1 MLNSLQK
8 QIKQIVINLFS
19 LHIEPTSRCNARCP
33 QCPRTDITTGDTH
46 SWLKQTE
53 WDPSRLDEVLSHSVF
68 DPLNSILVNGN
79 YGDIVMH
86 TRALEFVEVCRKHAK
101 EVYINTNGSGLKTDF
116 WSELG
121 KMGVTVDFSIEG
133 MSQETHEQYRRNTN
147 FNRILENAKAFI
159 DAGGIANWV
168 MTVFRHNEDEVDDCE
183 EFARYLGFN
192 DFSTRDGGM
201 RFDAPNLVFRHKG
214 EEHMIEPPTDYYV
227 ALKDNPAMAVDLSLE
242 NKCYIRAKHLMI
254 SLFLSADQRIYPC
267 CYADNTYNNPD
278 DISFPLD
285 LDILEEQVKRI
296 YDEYVATQ
304 FTSNP
309 KGVCAAVCGVK
320 GTK

>member
-1 MLNSLQK
+1 MISLYH
-8 QIKQIVINLFS
+8 

-33 QCPRTDITTGDTH
+33 QCPRTDITTGDTQ
-46 SWLKQTE
+46 SWLNQTE

-68 DPLNSILVNGN
+68 DPLKSILVNGN

-86 TRALEFVEVCRKHAK
+86 SRPLEFVEVCRKHAK
-101 EVYINTNGSGLKTDF
+101 EVNLNTNGSGLKTDF

-121 KMGVTVDFSIEG
+121 KMGVSVDFSIEG
-133 MSQETHEQYRRNTN
+133 MSQETHEQYRRNTI

-168 MTVFRHNEDEVDDCE
+168 MTVFRHNQHEVDDCE

-201 RFDAPNLVFRHKG
+201 RFDTPNLVFRHKG
-214 EEHMIEPPTDYYV
+214 EQHMIEPPTNYAV
-227 ALKDNPAMAVDLSLE
+227 QANDNPQMAVDLSLQ
-242 NKCYIRAKHLMI
+242 NKCYIRVKHLMI
-254 SLFLSADQRIYPC
+254 SLFLSADERIYPC
-267 CYADNTYNNPD
+267 CYADNIQD
-278 DISFPLD
+278 DISLKID
-285 LDILEEQVKRI
+285 LDVLEKQVKQI

-304 FTSNP
+304 FTSSP
-309 KGVCAAVCGVK
+309 QQVCQKICSVK
-320 GTK
+320 GISNVSFTQ